1 MWGYYQ
7 KQQRAKQQKMSID
20 IIPINGKSQYF
31 DYDKFESTLREKIG
45 KRCTDAKVF
54 LFNNFPVSVSV
65 ETNIDLILIIAVED
79 KKDNFYYIKSIDEK
93 PIYFHNQIIP
103 IKFITQF
110 KEDEISIDDSNQI
123 ISGESYLDFSNELNS
138 IKFGFGRYLSNKC
151 GFKKESLY
159 IKPLIF
165 IQNANE
171 FKTDNYI
178 VAKEFDFYSLHRHF
192 VQSNDEIFISY
203 KEWRSEDAYSIL
215 EADIERI
222 TDQASKDS
230 EVGYLTRKKIERIGK
245 QLSNSRTIYD
255 ELNKNLVII
264 SGKAGTG
271 KSSELLLLTMKCIS
285 NGQNTLYLTYNK
297 LLIFDIAKTVK
308 SYVNSQLNFNPGLKP
323 GEGSVITLH
332 QFFYRLSKSLGVL
345 HVLNSDKIEKL
356 LVTLKG
362 RMRLIYNF
370 IQGKIIGKEINW
382 ENLKTEIQNHIDFDI
397 GTKEVGIN
405 FVNFISK
412 RKTISVDQLIKLS
425 IEFFNHKKRILGN
438 IEANDVFLANYYGV
452 LEDTLLQIQNPEK
465 FYEKY
470 NIENKYELLDV
481 AIGLSKKYAGEKDGE
496 KTITEKGF
504 AEFKNR
510 RVGGLRRKRTLFIDE
525 AQDCHPLEKEILISI
540 YNSDNIVVANGGR
553 EQLIRHVDL
562 CNWTKSQARE
572 INVKLHYTRNKSF
585 RVKKTVVDF
594 CNFVAKKY
602 QIELNLE
609 PLDSEDE
616 GELIFD
622 FRQNHSETEITDI
635 FNHLNLKGK
644 VNGCSAY
651 ESLLVLIES
660 NTQRAGM
667 RGQSDTMQDAAV
679 INEYGNIIEA
689 HHRRRGTWQHMR
701 TLEKD
706 NFMFWDGTVEEKSDL
721 IVPSPNESRVIYY
734 ESCRG
739 LEAWSVACFSF
750 DKFFSQKQDDPD
762 AGRFLINDNE
772 QTKLM
777 QDMFKVSNEDRKNMY
792 AATWALMAMT
802 RTIDSLYI
810 QINDRNSE
818 FGKTIDEY
826 LKQGNKNVR
835 QLTMRITDYK

>member
-1 MWGYYQ
+1 
-7 KQQRAKQQKMSID
+7 MSID
-20 IIPINGKSQYF
+20 IIPINGKSEYI

-45 KRCTDAKVF
+45 ERCSDAKVF
-54 LFNNFPVSVSV
+54 LLNNFPVSVSV
-65 ETNIDLILIIAVED
+65 ETNIDLILIIAIEN
-79 KKDNFYYIKSIDEK
+79 KKDNFYYLKSIDEK

-110 KEDEISIDDSNQI
+110 KDDKISIDDSNQI
-123 ISGESYLDFSNELNS
+123 IYGESYLDFSNELNS
-138 IKFGFGRYLSNKC
+138 IKFGFSRYLSNKC
-151 GFKKESLY
+151 GFKTESLY

-165 IQNANE
+165 IQNENE
-171 FKTDNYI
+171 FTIDNYI
-178 VAKEFDFYSLHRHF
+178 VDKEFDFYSLNRYF
-192 VQSNDEIFISY
+192 VKSHDEIFISY
-203 KEWRSEDAYSIL
+203 MEWKSEYGYSVL
-215 EADIERI
+215 ATDIERI

-230 EVGYLTRKKIERIGK
+230 EEGYLTRKKIERIGK
-245 QLSNSRTIYD
+245 QLSKSKTIYD

-308 SYVNSQLNFNPGLKP
+308 SYVNAKLNSNSGQRP
-323 GEGSVITLH
+323 GEGSVMTLH

-345 HVLNSDKIEKL
+345 HVLNADKIEKL
-356 LVTLKG
+356 LVTLKE

-370 IQGKIIGKEINW
+370 IQVKVVGKETNW
-382 ENLKTEIQNHIDFDI
+382 ENLKTEIQNHSSFDI

-412 RKTISVDQLIKLS
+412 RNASSVEQVRKLS
-425 IEFFNHKKRILGN
+425 IEFFNHKKRIVGN
-438 IEANDVFLANYYGV
+438 IEASDVFLANYYGV
-452 LEDTLLQIQNPEK
+452 LGDTLLQIQNPQQ

-470 NIENKYELLDV
+470 NIENKYELLDI
-481 AIGLSKKYAGEKDGE
+481 AIGLSKKYVGEKDGE

-504 AEFKNR
+504 IEFKNR
-510 RVGGLRRKRTLFIDE
+510 RVGGHRRKRTVFIDE
-525 AQDCHPLEKEILISI
+525 AQDCHTLEKEILISI

-553 EQLIRHVDL
+553 EQLIRHVEP
-562 CNWTKSQARE
+562 CKWEISQARK
-572 INVKLHYTRNKSF
+572 INVKKHYTRNKSF

-602 QIELNLE
+602 QIDLNLE

-616 GELIFD
+616 GELLFD

-635 FNHLNLKGK
+635 FNHINLKGE

-651 ESLLVLIES
+651 ESLLVLLES
-660 NTQRAGM
+660 NTQRAGLQ
-667 RGQSDTMQDAAV
+667 GQPEPMSDTAV
-679 INEYGNIIEA
+679 INEYGNIEDA
-689 HHRRRGTWQHMR
+689 HHLRRGTWQHMS

-706 NFMFWDGTVEEKSDL
+706 NFRFWDGTVEDKSDL

-750 DKFFSQKQDDPD
+750 DKFFNQKQDDPD
-762 AGRFLINDNE
+762 AERFLIDDNE
-772 QTKLM
+772 QSILV
-777 QDMFKVSNEDRKNMY
+777 QDMFMVSNEDRKNMY

-818 FGKTIDEY
+818 FGKTVDEY

-835 QLTMRITDYK
+835 QLTKEVTAQK